1 MTWDVR
7 VVFALMRRGVLAL
20 AEMGVL
26 KAENGAD
33 FAPKCITGFK
43 LEGKACTEVDES
55 VFLAVEGGTGT
66 VAALDENGEEQASG
80 KGHATSTVSVT
91 VTVTCSEL

>member
-1 MTWDVR
+1 MADLG
-7 VVFALMRRGVLAL
+7 ALEVNDK
-20 AEMGVL
+20 GVL
-26 KAENGAD
+26 KAENGAG
-33 FAPKCITGFK
+33 FAPKCSTGFE